1 MRNHGII
8 VDMEH
13 YTEEEIQ
20 LKVRNILRNIICIVA
35 AACVVTMT
43 NPLTANATP
52 VLYPDG
58 TIFDAE
64 YYAANNPDVVAV
76 MGNSAQALYQHYV
89 LCGKIE
95 GRLPYNPSID
105 KNEILQQ
112 ASANA
117 ALSQTLRATDTPI
130 EQLRVALPG
139 TFVTYGVYEQ
149 DNVKK
154 NGMEPIEWRVLE
166 NTGDSLLLMSR
177 YVLDG
182 VPFSNAY
189 GADISKPIPVT
200 WETCNLRNWLN
211 TTFLTTAFDSTEQSR
226 IMTVKNHNA
235 PTKPLWDATIK
246 EPIDYGNDTMDRVY
260 ILSYEEVEKYFP
272 KDAVYLDNNGKPVAY
287 STALRIK
294 ATPYALKHGVY
305 EWTMKTAKACEGYHG
320 GFYSIRYDVVGFVQS
335 CALRTKVLANS
346 QTSTIGADGCFGF
359 RTVTYDMGECPV
371 IRINTK

>member
-1 MRNHGII
+1 MSKRNS
-8 VDMEH
+8 
-13 YTEEEIQ
+13 
-20 LKVRNILRNIICIVA
+20 LRNVLWA
-35 AACVVTMT
+35 AVTACVVTMT
-43 NPLTANATP
+43 NPLTANAAP

-130 EQLRVALPG
+130 EQLRVAVPG

-166 NTGDSLLLMSR
+166 NTGDSILLMSR
-177 YVLDG
+177 YVLDS
-182 VPFSNAY
+182 VPYSNAL
-189 GADISKPIPVT
+189 GTDGITALPVN
-200 WETCNLRNWLN
+200 WETCSLRNWLN
-211 TTFLTTAFDSTEQSR
+211 TTFLTTAFDSAEQSR
-226 IMTVKNHNA
+226 IMTVLNKNTPSKDNDSYYEE
-235 PTKPLWDATIK
+235 T
-246 EPIDYGNDTMDRVY
+246 PINHGNDTLDRVF
-260 ILSYEEVEKYFP
+260 ILSLDECNKYFP
-272 KDAVYLDNNGKPVAY
+272 HNAVYLNCFGNPVPY
-287 STALRIK
+287 TAELRIK
-294 ATPYALKHGVY
+294 ATPYAKKNGAQ
-305 EWTMKTAKACEGYHG
+305 EWTMRDVSVVEYNHS
-320 GFYSIRYDVVGFVQS
+320 YVYNIRYDMLGYTDS
-335 CALRTKVLANS
+335 IMLRNMVRSNIYV
-346 QTSTIGADGCFGF
+346 STFGSTGQAGGL
-359 RTVTYDMGECPV
+359 RNVTFDDMCECPV

>member
-1 MRNHGII
+1 MNKRNS
-8 VDMEH
+8 
-13 YTEEEIQ
+13 
-20 LKVRNILRNIICIVA
+20 LRNVLWA
-35 AACVVTMT
+35 AAVACIVTMT
-43 NPLTANATP
+43 NPLTANAAP

-130 EQLRVALPG
+130 EQLRVAVPG

-189 GADISKPIPVT
+189 DTYEFNPFPVT

-211 TTFLTTAFDSTEQSR
+211 TTFLTTAFDSAEQSR
-226 IMTVKNHNA
+226 IMKVLNQNT
-235 PTKPLWDATIK
+235 PTKSGWDYDYDTK
-246 EPIDYGNDTMDRVY
+246 RPVDYGNDTMDRVFV
-260 ILSYEEVEKYFP
+260 LSLEEVEKFFP
-272 KDAVYLDNNGKPVAY
+272 NDAVYLDNDGRAVAY
-287 STALRIK
+287 STALRMK
-294 ATPYALKHGVY
+294 ATPYALKHGAS
-305 EWTMKTAKACEGYHG
+305 EWTMKDAKTCEGYHG
-320 GFYSIRYDVVGFVQS
+320 GFYSIRYDVVGYAEKI
-335 CALRTKVLANS
+335 ALRTLNRS
-346 QTSTIGADGCFGF
+346 NTLTSTIAANGRAGGF